1 MALGSRLEL
10 LVILSRC
17 GSLVLAGTAAAI
29 LWEANQPFPVNQLM
43 CGTMSLG
50 GILWGLALLMFQ
62 FAWLYLEDF
71 EPGNVAPLV
80 LIAVD
85 WAVACLT
92 AGSACAALAANQY
105 AIQHQYKDC
114 GPAILVC
121 MRYRTAAAMVCAAGA
136 LAAVSALGMLR
147 IHGSRFAPAQ
157 AP

>member
-17 GSLVLAGTAAAI
+17 GSLVHAGTAAAI

-71 EPGNVAPLV
+71 EPGNVALLV

-85 WAVACLT
+85 WAVACLS

-105 AIQHQYKDC
+105 AIQHQ
-114 GPAILVC
+114 
-121 MRYRTAAAMVCAAGA
+121 YRTAAAMVCAAGA